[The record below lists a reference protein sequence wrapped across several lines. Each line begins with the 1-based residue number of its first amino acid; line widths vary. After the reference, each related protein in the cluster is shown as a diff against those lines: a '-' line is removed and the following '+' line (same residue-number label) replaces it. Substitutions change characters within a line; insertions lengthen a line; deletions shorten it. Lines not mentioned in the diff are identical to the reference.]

1 MQKPSCCLL
10 GCKLTSQAALSES
23 SFPDTCCHPSIQ
35 PWSKLMETGGRRSQL
50 AAGVSA
56 GHQCQPETQ
65 PIRASFRTLALQ
77 VGSKGYKTQ
86 VNKGESAGSPSR
98 GDERKQAH
106 TRNGIVCYTPN
117 LLKLKLAIH
126 TPTYLHAEHI
136 RLVVDYHKSK
146 THASLPHCI
155 GKTPFCRFTSSI
167 HSWHINPSL
176 HVLP

>member
-35 PWSKLMETGGRRSQL
+35 PCPKLVETGGRLSQL

-56 GHQCQPETQ
+56 GHRCQPETQ

-77 VGSKGYKTQ
+77 VGSKGYRTQ
-86 VNKGESAGSPSR
+86 RTR
-98 GDERKQAH
+98 GNQQGAQAEKETRENRHQKAH
-106 TRNGIVCYTPN
+106 TRSGIVRYAPN
-117 LLKLKLAIH
+117 LLKMKLAIH
-126 TPTYLHAEHI
+126 TPTYSHDQHI
-136 RLVVDYHKSK
+136 WLVLDYHKYK

-155 GKTPFCRFTSSI
+155 GTSFCRFTNSI
-167 HSWHINPSL
+167 HSWYIQ
-176 HVLP
+176 